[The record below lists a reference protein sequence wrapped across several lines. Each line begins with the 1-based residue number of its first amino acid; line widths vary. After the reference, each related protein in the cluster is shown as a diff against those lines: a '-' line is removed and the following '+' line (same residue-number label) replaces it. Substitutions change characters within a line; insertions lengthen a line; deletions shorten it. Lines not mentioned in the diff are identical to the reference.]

1 MATSGDLC
9 LVHRDAPAL
18 RAWVG
23 RVECLRSP
31 ALADQATSGR
41 EGGGAD
47 QRELTH
53 ARHFSCL
60 EGLVDQL
67 EATDPIKKPAP
78 SAITTAMTSGFGV
91 ATYATARR

>member
-1 MATSGDLC
+1 VTYAWFIAMRPRCEHGLDGSSVCG
-9 LVHRDAPAL
+9 HRP
-18 RAWVG
+18 
-23 RVECLRSP
+23 SP
-31 ALADQATSGR
+31 IKPPVAEG